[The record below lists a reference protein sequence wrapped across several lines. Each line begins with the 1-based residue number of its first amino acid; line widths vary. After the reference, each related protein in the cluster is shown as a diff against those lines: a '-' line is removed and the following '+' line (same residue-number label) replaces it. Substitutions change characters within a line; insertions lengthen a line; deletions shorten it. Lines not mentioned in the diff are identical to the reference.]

1 MRRPSAC
8 LSYVLPRYVHP
19 GISKS
24 CSRQS
29 PEKMSWIERSS
40 TPVFGA
46 SAEVTQKKKYRM
58 PSMSASVTKRNVCKM
73 SVLLSESRW
82 RRLDLRSSAPGQG
95 SLFPLVRD
103 RFFQLY
109 GVKAG
114 TSSANNER
122 RKNTAPTK
130 AKERKRASQHRS
142 SYLEEVVAHPSCV
155 SSVMGR
161 PIWPCGW
168 GQRLPFRLPPQN

>member
-8 LSYVLPRYVHP
+8 LSYVLPWYVHP

-40 TPVFGA
+40 TPVFSA

-82 RRLDLRSSAPGQG
+82 RRLDLRSSAPGRAREPVPSCSG
-95 SLFPLVRD
+95 SILPV
-103 RFFQLY
+103 
-109 GVKAG
+109 VKAG

-130 AKERKRASQHRS
+130 AKERKKASQHRS
-142 SYLEEVVAHPSCV
+142 S
-155 SSVMGR
+155 
-161 PIWPCGW
+161 
-168 GQRLPFRLPPQN
+168 